1 MSVIPTMEVEMA
13 FFDTPP
19 SQAIVQQVD
28 QNKYA
33 EEQLKRRRLED
44 EERKRALAA
53 ESRRKADERQKRD

>member
-1 MSVIPTMEVEMA
+1 MA

>member
-33 EEQLKRRRLED
+33 VTF
-44 EERKRALAA
+44 
-53 ESRRKADERQKRD
+53 ADRWRCSSAVGWRGEVR